1 MLEYELH
8 TNMHTYLNQDGSI
21 DILTPFFGNMGV
33 IVTL

>member
-1 MLEYELH
+1 MLEYEL
-8 TNMHTYLNQDGSI
+8 HTYLNQDGSI